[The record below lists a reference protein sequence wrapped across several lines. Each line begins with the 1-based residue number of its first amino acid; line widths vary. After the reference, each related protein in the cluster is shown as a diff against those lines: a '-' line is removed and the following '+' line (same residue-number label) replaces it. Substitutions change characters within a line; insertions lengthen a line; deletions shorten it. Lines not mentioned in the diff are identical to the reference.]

1 MNAQQETERS
11 RREWSNYREYLHLQ
25 GHGDHFD
32 DADLRAMAKMK
43 REAEER
49 VNTSDP
55 SVHQEGVG
63 TSSDEAHGIKGAIT

>member
-11 RREWSNYREYLHLQ
+11 RREWSNYRDYVHLQ

-32 DADLRAMAKMK
+32 EADLRAMAKMK

-49 VNTSDP
+49 VNR
-55 SVHQEGVG
+55 
-63 TSSDEAHGIKGAIT
+63 